1 MPWAIRAIFYE
12 QPKNIRAY
20 NGFQMK
26 TLITLILSSLALFSN
41 AAAQSSYAYLSDL
54 KLGANPTV
62 EADNMELVKPS
73 VAVARGRIPSSD
85 ARHYKMLFSDRVK
98 GFETLKISP
107 KASVTLLTFPN
118 LAPKTA
124 SLEHLRLMVSGDDA
138 LPSEFEVGYVFKY
151 TLTNNV
157 VTNIAQVNTR
167 AVTGVYEQGVFIS
180 KKTTFRPLNLVLNF
194 IDVYTT
200 EREMRRDGKTM
211 ENNPGGLSISDKNPL
226 LRSFKLARQGRIK
239 LLTTNLEYADATL
252 AQLEVGLSG
261 SGSGWD
267 FSEIYFYATI
277 SDVTNEVLELKQGY
291 TP

>member
-1 MPWAIRAIFYE
+1 
-12 QPKNIRAY
+12 
-20 NGFQMK
+20 MK
-26 TLITLILSSLALFSN
+26 KLLTLILSSLAFFSS

-62 EADNMELVKPS
+62 QADVTELVKPS

-98 GFETLKISP
+98 GFETLKVSP
-107 KASVTLLTFPN
+107 KASVTLLTFPS
-118 LAPKTA
+118 LIAKTA

-138 LPSEFEVGYVFKY
+138 LPSEFQIGYVFKY

-157 VTNIAQVNTR
+157 VTNITQVNTR
-167 AVTGVYEQGVFIS
+167 AVTGVFEQGVFIS
-180 KKTTFRPLNLVLNF
+180 KATSFRPLNLMLNF

-211 ENNPGGLSISDKNPL
+211 ENNPSGLSISDKNPL
-226 LRSFKLARQGRIK
+226 LRSFKLAQQGRIK
-239 LLTTNLEYADATL
+239 LLTTNLEYADATS

-261 SGSGWD
+261 RGSGWD
-267 FSEIYFYATI
+267 FSETYFYATI